1 LTTTAAPPVA
11 DLVDT
16 ARYPLSSP
24 GSPGWTQV
32 VAQARQELRDRGCC
46 VLPGFL
52 RASVVDVLRE
62 ECAAVAPAAH
72 YDVETVNVY
81 NTTPDPSLPQD
92 HPVRTTMERG
102 NAFVPR
108 DRLGPDRIIARL
120 YTDPQVQQ
128 FVAACFELDEVH
140 ELADPLAGLCLNV
153 LTTGRE
159 HPWHFDT
166 NEFAV
171 SLLTQA
177 PEAGGRFEYCP
188 DIRSGQSE
196 CFEDVAGVLAG
207 RRRDLVRQVEVRPGA
222 LQLFRGRYALHRVTA
237 VEGATDRHSAIF
249 AYSRRPGVVGS
260 VERTRQLF
268 GRVLPE
274 HLAAEGRSARVRTDA
289 LLD

>member
-1 LTTTAAPPVA
+1 MTTTAGLPVA

-16 ARYPLSSP
+16 ARYPLSEP
-24 GSPGWTQV
+24 GSAAWTGAV
-32 VAQARQELRDRGCC
+32 DRAREELRSHGCC

-52 RASVVDVLRE
+52 RADLVEVLRE
-62 ECAAVAPAAH
+62 ECAAVAPSAH
-72 YDVETVNVY
+72 FDVETVNVY
-81 NTTPDPSLPQD
+81 NTTPDPSLPQG

-102 NAFVPR
+102 NAFVAR
-108 DRLGPDRIIARL
+108 DRLPADLLISRL
-120 YTDPQVQQ
+120 YADAQVQA

-153 LTTGRE
+153 LTDGRE

-188 DIRSGQSE
+188 DIRSAESE
-196 CFEDVAGVLAG
+196 CFDDVAGVLAG
-207 RRRDLVRQVEVRPGA
+207 RRPELVHQVEVRPGA

-237 VEGATDRHSAIF
+237 VEGPTQRHSAIL
-249 AYSRRPGVVGS
+249 AYSRRPGVIGS

-274 HLAAEGRSARVRTDA
+274 HLAAEGREVRTDA

>member
-1 LTTTAAPPVA
+1 MTTASAPTVT

-16 ARYPLSSP
+16 DRYPLSSS
-24 GSPGWTQV
+24 GSTGWRAA
-32 VAQARQELRDRGCC
+32 VARARRELGARGCC

-52 RASVVDVLRE
+52 RPSLVDALRAECASV
-62 ECAAVAPAAH
+62 APSAY
-72 YDVETVNVY
+72 YDVESVNVY
-81 NTTPDPSLPQD
+81 NTAPDPSLPEG

-102 NAFVPR
+102 NAFVAR
-108 DRLGPDRIIARL
+108 DRLAPDLIVSRL
-120 YTDPQVQQ
+120 YTDPQVQG
-128 FVAACFELDEVH
+128 FVEACFDVAELH

-153 LTTGRE
+153 LTPGRE

-171 SLLTQA
+171 SLLAQA
-177 PEAGGRFEYCP
+177 PDAGGRFEYCP
-188 DIRSGQSE
+188 DIRSAESE
-196 CFEDVAGVLAG
+196 RFEDVAGVLAG
-207 RRRDLVRQVEVRPGA
+207 RRPELVRHVEVRPGA

-237 VEGATDRHSAIF
+237 VEGTTDRHSVIF
-249 AYSRRPGVVGS
+249 AYSRRPGVIGS

-274 HLAAEGRSARVRTDA
+274 HLAAERRAVRVRADT

>member
-1 LTTTAAPPVA
+1 MTPTAALSLA

-16 ARYPLSSP
+16 DRYPLSSP
-24 GSPGWTQV
+24 DDPEWS
-32 VAQARQELRDRGCC
+32 QAVDRARSELRGRGCC

-52 RASVVDVLRE
+52 RPAVVDLLQE
-62 ECAAVAPAAH
+62 ECAAVAPSAH
-72 YDVETVNVY
+72 FDVETVNVY
-81 NTTPDPSLPQD
+81 NTTPDPSLPEG

-102 NAFVPR
+102 NAFVAR
-108 DRLGPDRIIARL
+108 DLLAPDLVISRL
-120 YTDPQVQQ
+120 YTDSLVQR

-153 LTTGRE
+153 LTPGRE

-177 PEAGGRFEYCP
+177 PDAGGRFEYCP
-188 DIRSGQSE
+188 DIRSAESE
-196 CFEDVAGVLAG
+196 CFDDVAGVLAG
-207 RRRDLVRQVEVRPGA
+207 RRPDLVHSVDVQPGA
-222 LQLFRGRYALHRVTA
+222 LQLFRGRYALHRVSA
-237 VEGATDRHSAIF
+237 VEGAVARHSAIF
-249 AYSRRPGVVGS
+249 AYSRRPGVIGS

-274 HLAAEGRSARVRTDA
+274 HLAAEGREVRGDA

>member
-1 LTTTAAPPVA
+1 MTTTAALPVA

-24 GSPGWTQV
+24 GSPAWTEA
-32 VAQARQELRDRGCC
+32 VAHARSELRERGCC
-46 VLPGFL
+46 VLPDFL
-52 RASVVDVLRE
+52 RPDLVEVLRE
-62 ECAAVAPAAH
+62 ECAAVAPTAH

-81 NTTPDPSLPQD
+81 NTTPDPSLPD
-92 HPVRTTMERG
+92 GHPVRTTMERG
-102 NAFVPR
+102 NAFVAR
-108 DRLGPDRIIARL
+108 DRLPADLVISRL
-120 YTDPQVQQ
+120 YTDPHLQA
-128 FVAACFELDEVH
+128 FLAACFELDEVH

-153 LTTGRE
+153 LTDGRE

-177 PEAGGRFEYCP
+177 PEAGGQFEYCP
-188 DIRSGQSE
+188 DIRSAASE
-196 CFEDVAGVLAG
+196 CFDDVAGVLAG
-207 RRRDLVRQVEVRPGA
+207 RRPDLVRQVEVRPGA

-237 VEGATDRHSAIF
+237 VRGATPRHSAIF
-249 AYSRRPGVVGS
+249 AYSRRPGVIGS

-274 HLAAEGRSARVRTDA
+274 HLAAEGREVRSDA

>member
-1 LTTTAAPPVA
+1 MTTTSAPSLA

-16 ARYPLSSP
+16 ARYPVASP
-24 GSPGWTQV
+24 GSPAWTGAV
-32 VAQARQELRDRGCC
+32 DRARRELRERGCS

-52 RASVVDVLRE
+52 RPSVVDHVRD
-62 ECAAVAPAAH
+62 ECASVAPSAH

-81 NTTPDPSLPQD
+81 NTAQDPSLPEG

-102 NAFVPR
+102 NAFVAR
-108 DRLGPDRIIARL
+108 DLLPQHLVISRL

-153 LTTGRE
+153 LTPGRE

-188 DIRSGQSE
+188 DIRSAQDE
-196 CFEDVAGVLAG
+196 CFEDVGGVLAG
-207 RRRDLVRQVEVRPGA
+207 RRPDLVRQVAVRPGA
-222 LQLFRGRYALHRVTA
+222 LQLFRGRYALHRVSA
-237 VEGATDRHSAIF
+237 VEGTTPRHSAIF
-249 AYSRRPGVVGS
+249 AYSRTPGVIGA

-268 GRVLPE
+268 GRVLPA
-274 HLAAEGRSARVRTDA
+274 HLAAAGQHVRTDE

>member
-1 LTTTAAPPVA
+1 MTTTAAPSVA

-16 ARYPLSSP
+16 DRYPLSSP
-24 GSPGWTQV
+24 DGPGWSSA
-32 VAQARQELRDRGCC
+32 VALARQQLAERGCC

-52 RASVVDVLRE
+52 RPSVVERLRQ
-62 ECAAVAPAAH
+62 ECAAVAPSAH
-72 YDVETVNVY
+72 FDVETVNVY
-81 NTTPDPSLPQD
+81 NTTPDPSLPEG

-102 NAFVPR
+102 NAFVAR
-108 DRLGPDRIIARL
+108 DLLAPELVISRL
-120 YTDPQVQQ
+120 YTDPLVQR
-128 FVAACFELDEVH
+128 FVAACFDLEEVH

-188 DIRSGQSE
+188 DIRSAQSE
-196 CFEDVAGVLAG
+196 CFDDVAGVLAG
-207 RRRDLVRQVEVRPGA
+207 RRPELVHHVEVRPGA

-237 VEGATDRHSAIF
+237 VEGPTQRHSAIL
-249 AYSRRPGVVGS
+249 AYSRRPGVIGS

-274 HLAAEGRSARVRTDA
+274 HLAAAGRVRADA

>member
-1 LTTTAAPPVA
+1 MTTTAAPAVA

-16 ARYPLSSP
+16 ERYPLSSP
-24 GSPGWTQV
+24 GSPEWTSAV
-32 VAQARQELRDRGCC
+32 DRARQELRQHGCC

-52 RASVVDVLRE
+52 RSSLVDVVRQ
-62 ECAAVAPAAH
+62 ECAAVAPLAH

-81 NTTPDPSLPQD
+81 NTTPDPSLPEG

-102 NAFVPR
+102 NAFVAR
-108 DRLGPDRIIARL
+108 DQLPADLVVSRL
-120 YTDPQVQQ
+120 YTDPQVQR

-177 PEAGGRFEYCP
+177 PAAGGRFEYCP
-188 DIRSGQSE
+188 DIRSAASE
-196 CFEDVAGVLAG
+196 CFDDVAGVLAA
-207 RRRDLVRQVEVRPGA
+207 RRPDLVHQVEVRPGA

-237 VEGATDRHSAIF
+237 VEGTTPRHSAIL
-249 AYSRRPGVVGS
+249 AYSRRPGVIGS

-274 HLAAEGRSARVRTDA
+274 HAAAEGREVRSDA

>member
-1 LTTTAAPPVA
+1 MTTTSAPRLD

-16 ARYPLSSP
+16 VRYPLSSP
-24 GSPGWTQV
+24 GSAGWTSA
-32 VAQARQELRDRGCC
+32 VAQAHQGLPSRGCC

-52 RASVVDVLRE
+52 RSSLLDALRE
-62 ECAAVAPAAH
+62 ECASVAPAAH
-72 YDVETVNVY
+72 VDVETVNVY
-81 NTTPDPSLPQD
+81 NTTPDTSLPD
-92 HPVRTTMERG
+92 GHPVRTTMERG

-108 DRLGPDRIIARL
+108 DRLGPDMVISRL
-120 YTDPQVQQ
+120 YTDPQVQR
-128 FVAACFELDEVH
+128 FVAACFGLDEVH

-153 LTTGRE
+153 LTPGRE

-171 SLLTQA
+171 SLLTQS

-188 DIRSGQSE
+188 DIRSAQSE

-207 RRRDLVRQVEVRPGA
+207 RRPDLVHQVEVHPGA
-222 LQLFRGRYALHRVTA
+222 LQLFQGRYALHRVSA
-237 VEGATDRHSAIF
+237 VGGGVTRHPAIF
-249 AYSRRPGVVGS
+249 AYSRRPGVIGS

-274 HLAAEGRSARVRTDA
+274 HLAAEGRAARSDA

>member
-1 LTTTAAPPVA
+1 MTITSAPA
-11 DLVDT
+11 MDELVDS
-16 ARYPLSSP
+16 ARYPLWSAGSSAW
-24 GSPGWTQV
+24 SSA
-32 VAQARQELRDRGCC
+32 VAQARQQLRTRGCC

-52 RASVVDVLRE
+52 RSSQLDALRE

-81 NTTPDPSLPQD
+81 NTTPDPSLPEG

-108 DRLGPDRIIARL
+108 DRLPRDLLISRL
-120 YTDPQVQQ
+120 YTDPQVQR

-188 DIRSGQSE
+188 DIRSAQSE
-196 CFEDVAGVLAG
+196 CFNDVAGVLAG
-207 RRRDLVRQVEVRPGA
+207 RRCELVHQVEVRPGA

-237 VEGATDRHSAIF
+237 VEGVTPRHSAIF
-249 AYSRRPGVVGS
+249 AYSRRPGVIGS

-274 HLAAEGRSARVRTDA
+274 HLAAEGAVRGDA

>member
-1 LTTTAAPPVA
+1 MTTTAAHLVD

-24 GSPGWTQV
+24 GSPEWTSV
-32 VAQARQELRDRGCC
+32 VGRARQELSEHGCC

-52 RASVVDVLRE
+52 RPSVVDVLRE
-62 ECAAVAPAAH
+62 ECAAVAPSAH

-81 NTTPDPSLPQD
+81 NTTPDPSLPEG

-102 NAFVPR
+102 NAFVAR
-108 DRLGPDRIIARL
+108 DRLPADLIISRL
-120 YTDPQVQQ
+120 YTDPAVQR
-128 FVAACFELDEVH
+128 FVAACFEIDEVH

-177 PEAGGRFEYCP
+177 PEAGGQFEYCP
-188 DIRSGQSE
+188 DIRSAESE
-196 CFEDVAGVLAG
+196 HFEDVAGVLAG
-207 RRRDLVRQVEVRPGA
+207 RRPDLVRSVEVRPGA
-222 LQLFRGRYALHRVTA
+222 LQLFRGRYALHRVSA
-237 VEGATDRHSAIF
+237 VEGATPRHSAIF
-249 AYSRRPGVVGS
+249 AYSRRPGVIGS

-274 HLAAEGRSARVRTDA
+274 HLAAEGREVRADA

>member
-1 LTTTAAPPVA
+1 MTTTAAPSVA

-16 ARYPLSSP
+16 DRYPLSSP
-24 GSPGWTQV
+24 GSPGWAAAV
-32 VAQARQELRDRGCC
+32 DRARQELHDHGCC

-52 RASVVDVLRE
+52 RPTVVEVLRE
-62 ECAAVAPAAH
+62 QCAAVAPAAH

-81 NTTPDPSLPQD
+81 NTTPDPSLPQG

-102 NAFVPR
+102 NAFVAR
-108 DRLGPDRIIARL
+108 DLLPADLVICRL
-120 YTDPQVQQ
+120 YSDPEVQR

-188 DIRSGQSE
+188 DIRSADSE
-196 CFEDVAGVLAG
+196 CFDDVADVLAG
-207 RRRDLVRQVEVRPGA
+207 RRPDLVHQVEVRPGA

-237 VEGATDRHSAIF
+237 VEGATPRHSAIF

-274 HLAAEGRSARVRTDA
+274 HLAAAGHEVRTDA

>member
-1 LTTTAAPPVA
+1 MTTTAAPRLS

-16 ARYPLSSP
+16 DRYPLSSP
-24 GSPGWTQV
+24 GSSGWDTA
-32 VAQARQELRDRGCC
+32 VARARQELEARGCC

-52 RASVVDVLRE
+52 RPSVLDALRE
-62 ECAAVAPAAH
+62 ECASVAPAAH

-81 NTTPDPSLPQD
+81 NTTPDPSLPEG

-108 DRLGPDRIIARL
+108 DVLGPDLVISRL
-120 YTDPQVQQ
+120 YSDPQVQA
-128 FVAACFELDEVH
+128 FVAACFGLTEVH
-140 ELADPLAGLCLNV
+140 ELADPLSGLCLNV
-153 LTTGRE
+153 LTPGKE

-188 DIRSGQSE
+188 DIRSAQSE
-196 CFEDVAGVLAG
+196 CFDDVAGVLAG
-207 RRRDLVRQVEVRPGA
+207 RRPDLVHRVEVRPGA
-222 LQLFRGRYALHRVTA
+222 LQLFRGRYALHRVSA
-237 VEGATDRHSAIF
+237 VEGGIDRHSAIF
-249 AYSRRPGVVGS
+249 AYSREPGVIGS

-274 HLAAEGRSARVRTDA
+274 HLAAAGREVRGDA

>member
-1 LTTTAAPPVA
+1 MTTTAGLPVA

-16 ARYPLSSP
+16 ARYPLSEP
-24 GSPGWTQV
+24 GSAAWTGA
-32 VAQARQELRDRGCC
+32 VARAREELRDRGCC

-52 RASVVDVLRE
+52 RADLVEVLRE
-62 ECAAVAPAAH
+62 ECAAVAPSAH
-72 YDVETVNVY
+72 FDVETVNVY
-81 NTTPDPSLPQD
+81 NTTPDPSLPQG

-102 NAFVPR
+102 NAFVAR
-108 DRLGPDRIIARL
+108 DRLPADLLISRL
-120 YTDPQVQQ
+120 YADAQVQA

-153 LTTGRE
+153 LTDGRE

-188 DIRSGQSE
+188 DIRSAESE
-196 CFEDVAGVLAG
+196 CFDDVAGVLAG
-207 RRRDLVRQVEVRPGA
+207 RRPELVHQVEVRPGA

-237 VEGATDRHSAIF
+237 VEGPTQRHSAIL
-249 AYSRRPGVVGS
+249 AYSRRPGVIGS

-274 HLAAEGRSARVRTDA
+274 HLAAEGREVRTDA

>member
-1 LTTTAAPPVA
+1 VTTTAAPPVD

-24 GSPGWTQV
+24 GSAVWTSAV
-32 VAQARQELRDRGCC
+32 DGARQELRERGCC

-52 RASVVDVLRE
+52 RPSVVEVLRE
-62 ECAAVAPAAH
+62 ECAAVAPSAH
-72 YDVETVNVY
+72 FDVETVNVY
-81 NTTPDPSLPQD
+81 NTTPDPSLPQG

-102 NAFVPR
+102 NAFVAR
-108 DRLGPDRIIARL
+108 DQLPASLVVSRL
-120 YTDPQVQQ
+120 YTDDRVKR

-166 NEFAV
+166 NELAV

-188 DIRSGQSE
+188 GIRSAGSE
-196 CFEDVAGVLAG
+196 CFDDVAAVLAG
-207 RRRDLVRQVEVRPGA
+207 RRPDLVQCVDVRPGA
-222 LQLFRGRYALHRVTA
+222 LQLFRGRYALHRVSA
-237 VEGATDRHSAIF
+237 VEGATPRHSAIL
-249 AYSRRPGVVGS
+249 AYSRRPGVIGS

-274 HLAAEGRSARVRTDA
+274 HLAAEGHGARADA